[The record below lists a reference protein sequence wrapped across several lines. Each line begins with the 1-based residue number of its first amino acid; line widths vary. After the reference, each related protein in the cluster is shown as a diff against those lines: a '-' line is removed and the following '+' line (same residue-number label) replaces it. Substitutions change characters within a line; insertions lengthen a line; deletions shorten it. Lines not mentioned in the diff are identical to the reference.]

1 MKRNI
6 LTGMAVTCALLFPV
20 ISQAET
26 KTTKVYV
33 SEVDDVQYGSVAGYI
48 LEDFKGR
55 KVLEKPDEFSVY
67 NDNKSMLIAAY
78 TGYPFSTHFLVE
90 GDIRYGDYDLI
101 PVHHNYRY
109 GETFRLMTNEGKLR
123 DYIRY
128 KIINLCD
135 PDDTYTG
142 MTGANGLTVRFTT
155 EKPCDVQLLTG
166 DDIK

>member
-6 LTGMAVTCALLFPV
+6 LTGMAVTWVLLFPV

-33 SEVDDVQYGSVAGYI
+33 SEVDDVQYGSTAGYI
-48 LEDFKGR
+48 LVDFKGR
-55 KVLEKPDEFSVY
+55 KVLEKPDEFSIY

-78 TGYPFSTHFLVE
+78 TGHPFSTHFLVE
-90 GDIRYGDYDLI
+90 GDVRYGDYDLI

-123 DYIRY
+123 DFIRY

>member
-1 MKRNI
+1 MKRSI

-33 SEVDDVQYGSVAGYI
+33 SEVDNVQYSSTAGYI
-48 LEDFKGR
+48 LVDFKGR
-55 KVLEKPDEFSVY
+55 KVLEKPDEFSMY
-67 NDNKSMLIAAY
+67 NDNKSMFIAEY
-78 TGYPFSTHFLVE
+78 TRYPFSTHFLVE
-90 GDIRYGDYDLI
+90 GDVRYGDYDLI

-109 GETFRLMTNEGKLR
+109 GETFRLMTKEGKLR
-123 DYIRY
+123 DFIRY

>member
-48 LEDFKGR
+48 LVDFKGR

>member
-6 LTGMAVTCALLFPV
+6 LTGMAVTWVLLFPV

-33 SEVDDVQYGSVAGYI
+33 SEVDDVQYGSTAGYI
-48 LEDFKGR
+48 LVDFKGR

-78 TGYPFSTHFLVE
+78 TGHPFSTHFLVE
-90 GDIRYGDYDLI
+90 GDVRYGDYDLI

>member
-33 SEVDDVQYGSVAGYI
+33 SEVDDVQYGSAAGYI
-48 LEDFKGR
+48 LVDFKGR

-78 TGYPFSTHFLVE
+78 TGHPFSTHFLVE
-90 GDIRYGDYDLI
+90 GNVRYGDYDLI

-128 KIINLCD
+128 KIINRCD

>member
-6 LTGMAVTCALLFPV
+6 LTGMAVTCVLLFPV

-33 SEVDDVQYGSVAGYI
+33 SEVDNVQYSSTAGYI
-48 LEDFKGR
+48 LVDFKGR

-90 GDIRYGDYDLI
+90 GDVRYGDYDLI
-101 PVHHNYRY
+101 PVHNNYRY

>member
-6 LTGMAVTCALLFPV
+6 LTGMAVTCAFLFPV

-33 SEVDDVQYGSVAGYI
+33 SEVDNVQYSSTAGYI
-48 LEDFKGR
+48 LVDFKGR

-90 GDIRYGDYDLI
+90 GDVRYGDYDLI

>member
-6 LTGMAVTCALLFPV
+6 LTGMAVTCVLLFPV

-33 SEVDDVQYGSVAGYI
+33 SEVDNVQYSSTAGYI
-48 LEDFKGR
+48 LVDFKGR

-90 GDIRYGDYDLI
+90 GDVRYGDYDLI
-101 PVHHNYRY
+101 PVHNNYRY

-142 MTGANGLTVRFTT
+142 MTGTNGLTVRFTT